1 MNDIIGEQ
9 TKYILVQTNTDADT
23 KQAVFYNEYNMS
35 FTPSDVN
42 QATKFDELAKVQ
54 AIADLQNQMATIFG
68 KPFTY
73 SVVKEDIVRS
83 EVTE

>member
-9 TKYILVQTNTDADT
+9 TKYILVQTNTTTDT
-23 KQAVFYNEYNMS
+23 RQAVFYNDYNMTL
-35 FTPSDVN
+35 TPSDVN
-42 QATKFDELAKVQ
+42 QATKFDDLSKVQ
-54 AIADLQNQMATIFG
+54 AIADLQNQLATIFG
-68 KPFTY
+68 KPFAY

>member
-9 TKYILVQTNTDADT
+9 TKYILVQTNTTADT
-23 KQAVFYNEYNMS
+23 QQAVFYNEYNMS

-42 QATKFDELAKVQ
+42 QATKFDDLAKVQ
-54 AIADLQNQMATIFG
+54 SIANLQNQMATIFG

-73 SVVKEDIVRS
+73 SVVKEDILRS
-83 EVTE
+83 EVAE

>member
-9 TKYILVQTNTDADT
+9 TKYILVQTNTTADT
-23 KQAVFYNEYNMS
+23 KQAVFYNDYNMTL
-35 FTPSDVN
+35 TPSDVN
-42 QATKFDELAKVQ
+42 QATKFDDLDKVK
-54 AIADLQNQMATIFG
+54 AIAGLQNQMATIFG

-83 EVTE
+83 EVAE